1 MHILLAAS
9 TGAALAL
16 GVLVVI
22 VWAMKRREDT
32 LRRIMGGDGD
42 PS

>member
-32 LRRIMGGDGD
+32 LRRIMEEGRD